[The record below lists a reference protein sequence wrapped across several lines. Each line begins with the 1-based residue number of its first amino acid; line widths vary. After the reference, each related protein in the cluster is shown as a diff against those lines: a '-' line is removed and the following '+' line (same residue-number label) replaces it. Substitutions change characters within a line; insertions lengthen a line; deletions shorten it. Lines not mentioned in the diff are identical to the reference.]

1 MVRGLA
7 QHLRPLLAGVNSF
20 ANGQA
25 FAQYAVPAVAVPKA
39 GMFGGS
45 KRILTPLSEPL
56 ANVNIPNPTAP
67 KAPELQTGTL
77 ANGVKAAALD
87 ASGPNTCVAAFVGGG
102 SSVETEETAG
112 ASKLLE
118 YMAFSATHN
127 RTSFRIARELEKY
140 GAVSSCVAGREHI
153 AYVIEGTRLQ
163 ASEVTEILL
172 DSVLNQKLA
181 DWEVHD
187 MLARVEEDLE
197 SAYSNPALLAHEL
210 LHKAAFSGGL
220 SNSLLP
226 DPASVNGLSGE
237 ALRAFMAQTFVAGNI
252 AVTGA
257 GVSLAQLQAVADPL
271 LAGAAAGS
279 APAAAKSAYTG
290 GFLACLSPGAEPTV
304 AVAFEAKGGLG
315 DLKSTATAAVVKAL
329 LGSSSREVLPYNR
342 KALDGPLTSVTP
354 LVQVYKSTGLIG
366 VMGTTSSGS
375 SAAAADA
382 LTAKLKAL
390 ASSTGE
396 AQLAAAKQVALGG
409 YQSAIS
415 ARSGVV
421 QDMGLQLL
429 ARGKFSA
436 QEYAAAVAGLSAA
449 DVSKYVGEVLKSPL
463 TMVAVGGIAS
473 LPKYD
478 VVAGKLL
485 A

>member
-1 MVRGLA
+1 
-7 QHLRPLLAGVNSF
+7 
-20 ANGQA
+20 
-25 FAQYAVPAVAVPKA
+25 
-39 GMFGGS
+39 
-45 KRILTPLSEPL
+45 
-56 ANVNIPNPTAP
+56 
-67 KAPELQTGTL
+67 
-77 ANGVKAAALD
+77 
-87 ASGPNTCVAAFVGGG
+87 
-102 SSVETEETAG
+102 
-112 ASKLLE
+112 
-118 YMAFSATHN
+118 MAFSATSN

-153 AYVIEGTRLQ
+153 AYVVEGTRLQ

-181 DWEVHD
+181 DWEVSD
-187 MLARVEEDLE
+187 MLARVEEDLQ
-197 SAYSNPALLAHEL
+197 SAYTNPSLLAHEL
-210 LHKAAFSGGL
+210 LHKAAFNGGL

-226 DPASVNGLSGE
+226 DPASLGGLSGE
-237 ALRAFMAQTFVAGNI
+237 SLRAFVAQAFVSGNI
-252 AVTGA
+252 SVAGA

-271 LAGAAAGS
+271 LAGAPAGGGPS
-279 APAAAKSAYTG
+279 APKSTYTG

-315 DLKSTATAAVVKAL
+315 DVKSTATAAVVKAL
-329 LGSSSREVLPYNR
+329 LGSSRREVLPYSR
-342 KALDGPLTSVTP
+342 KPLEGPLTSATP
-354 LVQVYKSTGLIG
+354 LVQMYTSTGLIG
-366 VMGTTSSGS
+366 LMGTTSSGS

-390 ASSTGE
+390 ASSTSD
-396 AQLAAAKQVALGG
+396 AQLAAAKQTALGG

-436 QEYAAAVAGLSAA
+436 QEYAAAVAGLSAG

-478 VVAGKLL
+478 MVAGKL
-485 A
+485 AA